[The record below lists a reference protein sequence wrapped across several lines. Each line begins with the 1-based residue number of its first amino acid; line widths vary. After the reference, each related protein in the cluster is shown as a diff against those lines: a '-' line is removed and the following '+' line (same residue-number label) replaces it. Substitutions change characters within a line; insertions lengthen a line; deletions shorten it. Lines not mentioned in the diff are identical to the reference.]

1 MNRRTFSRLLLAGAA
16 LAPGAGAHT
25 SVLHHQEPAPA
36 SGDAAGAGRFL
47 ARHEERMVALRAIL
61 LPNGLFP
68 ALPPTPPR
76 TPRTRRTDR
85 G

>member
-16 LAPGAGAHT
+16 LAPEAVAHT
-25 SVLHHQEPAPA
+25 SSPRNQEPTPA

-47 ARHEERMVALRAIL
+47 ARHEERMAALRAIP